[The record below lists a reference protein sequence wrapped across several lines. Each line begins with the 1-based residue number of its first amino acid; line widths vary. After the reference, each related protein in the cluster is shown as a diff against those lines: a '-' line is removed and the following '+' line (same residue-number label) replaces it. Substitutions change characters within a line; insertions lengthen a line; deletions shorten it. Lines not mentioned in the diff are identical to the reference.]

1 MSTIRRQSIISSGIV
16 YIGFAMGAATNLIF
30 AKVLT
35 LEQNGL
41 VMGLF
46 VSIGNIMSFLSG
58 AGMPSFINKFYPYY
72 KENLKDKDNDMM
84 GLALLSTLTAF
95 LLVLAAGLVFRP
107 LVIRKF
113 GNNSELLIHYYYW
126 IFPFGLGLC
135 LYTVL
140 ESYAWMVGK
149 SILTSYLREFQLRLF
164 NLLLILL
171 LLLGVINGYDV
182 FVKLYSLTYLS
193 IAAILVVYL
202 IRNGQLHFSFSVS
215 RVTKRFLPKIKAL
228 VLLTWTGNVLFNIS
242 FFFPA
247 IVIAA
252 VVPHGAAA
260 VAVFTWGQ
268 FIASLIMAPQRG
280 VAAAAIAHLSKAWR
294 DKDYGRINRIYS
306 RSVINQLIFAVGMFI
321 LIALNFRDA
330 ILTLKLNRAYLGSEI
345 IFIIVG
351 FNRIIDMGTG
361 LNTQI
366 LGTSTFWR
374 FDFYTGMILVSLTI
388 PLNYLLA
395 REIGISGPAIADIIT
410 FGLYNTIRCIFLYR
424 KFGMQPFTRHS
435 LYTLLL
441 GAAVYFIC
449 RMIFND
455 HQGFLWLVLRSLAII
470 ALYGCGVLVLR
481 LSDDIAPVWETVKKR
496 LGMGSGL

>member
-1 MSTIRRQSIISSGIV
+1 MSTIRRQSIISSGIM
-16 YIGFAMGAATNLIF
+16 YIGFVMGAANNLIF

-35 LEQNGL
+35 PEQFGL
-41 VMGLF
+41 VTGIF
-46 VSIGNIMSFLSG
+46 VSVGNIMSFLSG
-58 AGMPSFINKFYPYY
+58 MGMPSYINKFYPYY

-84 GLALLSTLTAF
+84 SLALTITLTTF
-95 LLVLAAGLVFRP
+95 LLVLAAGLIFKP
-107 LVIRKF
+107 LVIKKF
-113 GNNSELLIHYYYW
+113 GYNSELLIHYYYW
-126 IFPFGLGLC
+126 IFPFGLGLT

-149 SILTSYLREFQLRLF
+149 SILTSYLREFQWRLF
-164 NLLLILL
+164 NLVLILL
-171 LLLGVINGYDV
+171 LIFGIIKGYDL
-182 FVKLYSLTYLS
+182 FVKLYSLTYLL
-193 IAAILVVYL
+193 IAGILAINLF
-202 IRNGQLHFSFSVS
+202 RNGQLHFTFSIS
-215 RVTKRFLPKIKAL
+215 QVTKRFFHRIKSR
-228 VLLTWTGNVLFNIS
+228 VLLAWTGNVMFNIA

-252 VVPHGAAA
+252 VVPGGLAAA
-260 VAVFTWGQ
+260 GVFAWGQ

-280 VAAAAIAHLSKAWR
+280 IAAAAMAHLSKAWR

-330 ILTLKLNRAYLGSEI
+330 ILTLKLPRTYLGSEI

-366 LGTSTFWR
+366 LGTSAFWR
-374 FDFYTGMILVSLTI
+374 FDFYTGMVLVSLTV
-388 PLNYLLA
+388 PLNYILA
-395 REIGISGPAIADIIT
+395 RELGISGPAIADIIT
-410 FGLYNTIRCIFLYR
+410 FGLYNIIRCIFLYR
-424 KFGMQPFTRHS
+424 RFGMQPFTRHS
-435 LYTLLL
+435 FYTLLL

-449 RMIFND
+449 RVLFNG

-470 ALYGCGVLVLR
+470 ALYGCGVLVLK

-496 LGMGSGL
+496 LGFAR

>member
-1 MSTIRRQSIISSGIV
+1 MSTIRRQSIISSGIM
-16 YIGFAMGAATNLIF
+16 YIGFAMGAANSLIF

-35 LEQNGL
+35 PEQNGL
-41 VMGLF
+41 VTGMF

-58 AGMPSFINKFYPYY
+58 MGMPSYINKFYPYY

-84 GLALLSTLTAF
+84 GLALISTLTAF
-95 LLVLAAGLVFRP
+95 LLVLAAGLFFKP
-107 LVIRKF
+107 LIIQKF
-113 GNNSELLIHYYYW
+113 GSNSELLIHYYYW
-126 IFPFGLGLC
+126 VFPFGLGLC

-149 SILTSYLREFQLRLF
+149 SILTSYLREFQWRLF
-164 NLLLILL
+164 NLVLILL
-171 LLLGVINGYDV
+171 LLFGILRGYDI
-182 FVKLYSLTYLS
+182 FVQLYSLTYLLV
-193 IAAILVVYL
+193 AGILVVYL
-202 IRNGQLHFSFSVS
+202 IRTGQLHLTLSVS
-215 RVTKRFLPKIKAL
+215 RVTKRFFSKIRAL
-228 VLLTWTGNVLFNIS
+228 VLLAWTGNVMFNIS

-252 VVPHGAAA
+252 VVPGGLAA
-260 VAVFTWGQ
+260 VAVFAWGQ
-268 FIASLIMAPQRG
+268 YIASLIMAPQRG

-294 DKDYGRINRIYS
+294 DKDHGRINRIYS

-330 ILTLKLNRAYLGSEI
+330 ILTFKLPRAYLGSEI

-374 FDFYTGMILVSLTI
+374 FDFYTGMILVSLTV
-388 PLNYLLA
+388 PLNYFLA

-435 LYTLLL
+435 FYTLLL
-441 GAAVYFIC
+441 GVAVYFIC
-449 RMIFND
+449 RILFND
-455 HQGFLWLVLRSLAII
+455 HQGFLWLVLRSMAII
-470 ALYGCGVLVLR
+470 ALYGCGVLVLK
-481 LSDDIAPVWETVKKR
+481 LSDDIAPIWATVKKR
-496 LGMGSGL
+496 LGMAPKS